1 MMPSKIIF
9 ANGELI
15 SHNPTNG
22 QEVGRVKVTDV
33 EDVPLMV
40 ERARAAQGEWATRA
54 VSERARRLR
63 PLADHLYDLMEPVAD
78 TISRECGK
86 PKVEALSSE
95 IFPTMMHINYL
106 ADKAARTLRDEP
118 LPDYWMTWLMGK
130 RGRIVHRPYGVVG
143 VIAPWNYPFWLMA
156 GPALSALVA
165 GNAVIAK
172 PSEFTPL
179 SGDWLRQLVAK
190 LTLPEGLF
198 QMAHGDGRVGAA
210 IVKAGVDKM
219 VFTGST
225 ATGRRVMAD
234 AAQSLTPV
242 TLELGGKDAAIV
254 LEDAD
259 LRHAATG
266 IVWGGL
272 TCAGQVCAS
281 VERVYVAESV
291 MEPFSRLVV
300 EQVKALRVGE
310 DLERSEIGSMNNER
324 QMAIVQRQVAE
335 AIAHGAKVLAGGAA
349 GPGWFFPPTV
359 LSDVPPD
366 VELMRAETFGPVLPI
381 QPVKDA
387 AEAIRLANDSVWGL
401 TASLWTKDVGRAR
414 QLAMQ
419 LNTGVV
425 SINDH
430 VSAAGC
436 PDIPWGGTKETGF
449 GRLQGREGLMTFVT
463 PQAITHE
470 ALPLKRPWWYGYDRD
485 SYRLFAGLM
494 ALLTTKSLGH
504 KLRAVAG
511 VLRHFDLR
519 RLL

>member
-254 LEDAD
+254 L
-259 LRHAATG
+259 
-266 IVWGGL
+266 
-272 TCAGQVCAS
+272 
-281 VERVYVAESV
+281 
-291 MEPFSRLVV
+291 
-300 EQVKALRVGE
+300 
-310 DLERSEIGSMNNER
+310 
-324 QMAIVQRQVAE
+324 
-335 AIAHGAKVLAGGAA
+335 
-349 GPGWFFPPTV
+349 
-359 LSDVPPD
+359 
-366 VELMRAETFGPVLPI
+366 
-381 QPVKDA
+381 
-387 AEAIRLANDSVWGL
+387 
-401 TASLWTKDVGRAR
+401 
-414 QLAMQ
+414 
-419 LNTGVV
+419 
-425 SINDH
+425 
-430 VSAAGC
+430 
-436 PDIPWGGTKETGF
+436 
-449 GRLQGREGLMTFVT
+449 
-463 PQAITHE
+463 
-470 ALPLKRPWWYGYDRD
+470 
-485 SYRLFAGLM
+485 
-494 ALLTTKSLGH
+494 
-504 KLRAVAG
+504 
-511 VLRHFDLR
+511 
-519 RLL
+519 